1 MQPLPLRLLSEASKK
16 RLHATDKEIPLGYQ
30 AAGMQTEAIKCL
42 EFAWQTFIK
51 PQGPEGAVP
60 PISLETENMV
70 IYAPSWSVRS
80 AVQHARLDIAHL
92 LMPYILSFQGEG
104 AYGGFYG
111 GRNGAKVGSGVYCFD
126 SSTVAIQACLWTGEL
141 EAAKRGGAYLLRL
154 AELQPAGS
162 DRWYWMLDSD
172 GELVTDPADHAPFT
186 NGDFDFATGEEENF
200 FLQKGKTDQ

>member
-1 MQPLPLRLLSEASKK
+1 
-16 RLHATDKEIPLGYQ
+16 
-30 AAGMQTEAIKCL
+30 MQTEAIKCL

-60 PISLETENMV
+60 PISLETENVV

-172 GELVTDPADHAPFT
+172 GELVTDPADHSPFT